1 MSFAR
6 TSACSTTSGRRAA
19 PHRRSCYPSH
29 TVRKILIGAI
39 LGVAAALIAALA
51 GLTPFVETIERKTY
65 DWRIQ
70 WTADP
75 ASARRDIVLV
85 AIDQSSLRNLEPLV
99 GRWPWPRMVHATLL
113 DFLARAPAR
122 VIVYDVIF
130 AERDRRSFTVGADEW
145 SGEESDR
152 ALVDATSRAGNVV
165 HVVDVAGEAGGAAQE
180 ALPVQV
186 PFRLDDRV
194 EARPVLTPPFPD
206 LAKAS
211 RALGH
216 NLVALDSDGPVRRAV
231 PFVRGAGQFLPSLP
245 LAAAI
250 IANAVPPAAVRT
262 DDAALHVGDRAVP
275 LIDAE
280 LPSYDGRAH
289 PSRRTLIRY
298 PGGLLDP
305 KTQRPTYAD
314 YSFYDLFYSEKQIE
328 AGEKPLVD
336 PARFRN
342 AIVIVGTTAPGLFD
356 LVTVPFA
363 QGKMPGMQIH
373 ASVLDNVLSGRFMQP
388 ASAWAGASALLLCAL
403 AAGISLVRFGVWP
416 GLAVAVAAAVVLATA
431 AIGLFQQGAWLRVVE
446 PALALT
452 LAAFGGVSYQYLV
465 EGREKRQVK
474 RLFARYVS
482 KDVFDQLMIDPTRAR
497 LGGQRREMTVL
508 FSDIR
513 GFTTFSEQ
521 GQPEEIVQQLN
532 EYFSRMVHVLFE
544 YRGTLDKFVGDAVMA
559 LFGAPLEDPKHAE
572 HAVQAAL
579 AMLKELEALNQAWA
593 AQGRPT
599 LAIGVG
605 VNTGEM
611 VAGNIGSETIMSY
624 TVIGDAVNLGSRLE
638 SLNKQYGTTIIIS
651 EATRGRLEGRYDIRP
666 LGDVV
671 VKGKTQPVAIFEVRE
686 APPTARAVAAE
697 S

>member
-1 MSFAR
+1 
-6 TSACSTTSGRRAA
+6 
-19 PHRRSCYPSH
+19 
-29 TVRKILIGAI
+29 VRKVLIGAT
-39 LGVAAALIAALA
+39 LGLATAVVAALLGLI
-51 GLTPFVETIERKTY
+51 PFVETIERKTY

-75 ASARRDIVLV
+75 SSARKDIVLV

-99 GRWPWPRMVHATLL
+99 GRWPWPRMIHASLL
-113 DFLARAPAR
+113 DYLSRAQAK

-130 AERDRRSFTVGADEW
+130 AERDRRSFMVGDDTW

-152 ALVDATSRAGNVV
+152 ALVEATARSGNVV
-165 HVVDVAGEAGGAAQE
+165 HVVDVAAEAGGAAQE
-180 ALPVQV
+180 PLAVQT
-186 PFRLDDRV
+186 PYRLDDRI
-194 EARPVLTPPFPD
+194 EQRPVVTPPFPE

-216 NLVALDSDGPVRRAV
+216 NLVVLDPDGPVRRAV
-231 PFVRGAGQFLPSLP
+231 PFVRGGGQYLPSLP
-245 LAAAI
+245 IAAAI
-250 IANAVPPAAVRT
+250 VAGAVPPSAVVT
-262 DDAALHVGDRAVP
+262 DESALHIGGHAMP

-280 LPSYDGRAH
+280 LPSYDGRRH
-289 PSRRTLIRY
+289 PSRRALIRY

-305 KTQRPTYAD
+305 KSKRPTYAD

-328 AGEKPLVD
+328 AGEKPLID

-342 AIVIVGTTAPGLFD
+342 AVVIVGTTAPGLSD
-356 LVTVPFA
+356 LITVPFA

-388 ASAWAGASALLLCAL
+388 APRWMGAAALVLCAL
-403 AAGISLVRFGVWP
+403 AAGIGFVRFGVWP
-416 GLAVAVAAAVVLATA
+416 GLALSAGAAVAFVAAAV
-431 AIGLFQQGAWLRVVE
+431 GLFQQGVWLRVVE

-452 LAAFGGVSYQYLV
+452 LTAFGGVSYQYFV

-474 RLFARYVS
+474 RLFSRFVS
-482 KDVFDQLMIDPTRAR
+482 KDVFDQLMLDPSKAS
-497 LGGQRREMTVL
+497 LGGQRRTMTVL

-513 GFTTFSEQ
+513 GFTTFSER

-532 EYFSRMVHVLFE
+532 EYFSRMVHVLFAH
-544 YRGTLDKFVGDAVMA
+544 RGTLDKFVGDAVMA
-559 LFGAPLEDPKHAE
+559 LFGAPLQDPEHAE

-579 AMLKELEALNQAWA
+579 AMLQELEALNRTWT

-605 VNTGEM
+605 INTGEM
-611 VAGNIGSETIMSY
+611 VAGNIGSESIMSY

-651 EATRGRLEGRYDIRP
+651 DATRAGLEGRYDIRP

-671 VKGKTQPVAIFEVRE
+671 VKGKTQPVAIFEVRNS
-686 APPTARAVAAE
+686 TRAG
-697 S
+697 SL